1 MKQRELI
8 QRFLDGEV
16 TDTESRRRLFEMA
29 GTDPSLAA
37 ELGEHML
44 LRRMARDSAAAT
56 PIPPALAAGV
66 LGTIAPSPATVGAA
80 AGLGG
85 LSWLIILLTT
95 GGVVMTSFAVGWW
108 MADTRKDDVAAEKVA
123 RTERREE
130 STMPSVSTDGASA
143 VSVPTDRQ
151 RTKESVRN
159 VDRDRDRLVAADLV
173 PDGNAVGMTTSD
185 RSTTT
190 YADITP
196 SPMDATETPDIERT
210 GTMSSLYEA
219 TTLPLEGASAWQRP
233 GGWPDAVSLRTTVG
247 AFGGTI
253 QPLHAPD
260 LAERIVLNA
269 MWNITPSLSI
279 GVDLGYES
287 VLMSWESTQ
296 GSDRLRIDQQPNLL
310 WGGVSVRYDATEYTM
325 FDRFAPYAQVT
336 VGGTRVGPAGRG
348 ALGLSVNV
356 LQGIDIYGGADASA
370 WIYSHDGTLRLTDRI
385 GWTFGI
391 RSRIWSL

>member
-16 TDTESRRRLFEMA
+16 ADTESRRRLFEMA
-29 GTDPSLAA
+29 GSDPSLAA

-44 LRRMARDSAAAT
+44 LRRLARDSAAAT

-66 LGTIAPSPATVGAA
+66 LGTIAPSPATAGAA

-85 LSWLIILLTT
+85 LSWLIVLMTT
-95 GGVVMTSFAVGWW
+95 GGIVLTSFAIGWW
-108 MADTRKDDVAAEKVA
+108 LGDTRKGDAPTRNLA
-123 RTERREE
+123 RTERGME
-130 STMPSVSTDGASA
+130 SVKPSVSTHGTSA
-143 VSVPTDRQ
+143 VTVPTESQ
-151 RTKESVRN
+151 RAKESVRY
-159 VDRDRDRLVAADLV
+159 VDHYRDRTVAAD
-173 PDGNAVGMTTSD
+173 PIPNGNTNEMTPSNQA
-185 RSTTT
+185 TT

-196 SPMDATETPDIERT
+196 SPMDAVVTPDVERHET
-210 GTMSSLYEA
+210 TSSLYEA
-219 TTLPLEGASAWQRP
+219 TTMPLEEITRQRP

-247 AFGGTI
+247 GFGGSI
-253 QPLHAPD
+253 QPLHGPD

-310 WGGVSVRYDATEYTM
+310 WGGVSMRYDATEYTM
-325 FDRFAPYAQVT
+325 FDRFSPYAQMT
-336 VGGTRVGPAGRG
+336 VGGTRVGPAGRA
-348 ALGLSVNV
+348 ALGLSVNI

>member
-66 LGTIAPSPATVGAA
+66 LGTIAPSPTAVGAA

-95 GGVVMTSFAVGWW
+95 GGIVLTSFAIGWW
-108 MADTRKDDVAAEKVA
+108 IGDMRKDDRAAGNVVRA
-123 RTERREE
+123 ERRME
-130 STMPSVSTDGASA
+130 SAMPSVSTHGTSTI
-143 VSVPTDRQ
+143 SVPTERP
-151 RTKESVRN
+151 RTRESVRYA
-159 VDRDRDRLVAADLV
+159 DRDHPMAVQRKSDGSDMEAAE
-173 PDGNAVGMTTSD
+173 SD
-185 RSTTT
+185 RAMVH
-190 YADITP
+190 ADITP
-196 SPMDATETPDIERT
+196 SPTDAVETPDVERS
-210 GTMSSLYEA
+210 GTTSSLYEA
-219 TTLPLEGASAWQRP
+219 TTLALEQNASQRP

-247 AFGGTI
+247 GFGGTV
-253 QPLHAPD
+253 QPLHAPNV
-260 LAERIVLNA
+260 AERIVLNA
-269 MWNITPSLSI
+269 MWNVTPSLSI

-287 VLMSWESTQ
+287 VLMSWESVQ
-296 GSDRLRIDQQPNLL
+296 GNDRLRIDQQPNLL

-336 VGGTRVGPAGRG
+336 LGGTRVGPAGRG

>member
-1 MKQRELI
+1 
-8 QRFLDGEV
+8 
-16 TDTESRRRLFEMA
+16 
-29 GTDPSLAA
+29 
-37 ELGEHML
+37 
-44 LRRMARDSAAAT
+44 
-56 PIPPALAAGV
+56 
-66 LGTIAPSPATVGAA
+66 
-80 AGLGG
+80 
-85 LSWLIILLTT
+85 
-95 GGVVMTSFAVGWW
+95 
-108 MADTRKDDVAAEKVA
+108 MADMRKDDMMAEKVA
-123 RTERREE
+123 RTERRME
-130 STMPSVSTDGASA
+130 SAMPSISTHEASA

-151 RTKESVRN
+151 RTKESVRY
-159 VDRDRDRLVAADLV
+159 VDRDRDRPVAV
-173 PDGNAVGMTTSD
+173 TRIPEGNSVETTMSD
-185 RSTTT
+185 RSTT
-190 YADITP
+190 YADITS
-196 SPMDATETPDIERT
+196 SPMDAVETPDVERS
-210 GTMSSLYEA
+210 GTTSSLYEA
-219 TTLPLEGASAWQRP
+219 TTLPLEDATTRQRP
-233 GGWPDAVSLRTTVG
+233 GGWPDVVSLRTTAG
-247 AFGGTI
+247 AFGGAI
-253 QPLHAPD
+253 QPLHAPN

>member
-29 GTDPSLAA
+29 GSDPSLAA

-80 AGLGG
+80 AGFGG

-95 GGVVMTSFAVGWW
+95 GGVVLTSFAIGWW
-108 MADTRKDDVAAEKVA
+108 LGDTRKEDMIAQGAA
-123 RTERREE
+123 RTERRMEPA
-130 STMPSVSTDGASA
+130 TPSVSTHGTSA
-143 VSVPTDRQ
+143 VTVPTESQ
-151 RTKESVRN
+151 RTRESVRY
-159 VDRDRDRLVAADLV
+159 VDRYRDRPVPDTRI
-173 PDGNAVGMTTSD
+173 PDGNPVGTAMPDKSM
-185 RSTTT
+185 T

-196 SPMDATETPDIERT
+196 SPMDAVGTPDVERYET
-210 GTMSSLYEA
+210 ASSLYEA
-219 TTLPLEGASAWQRP
+219 TTMTLEESARQRP

-287 VLMSWESTQ
+287 VLMSWESAQ

-370 WIYSHDGTLRLTDRI
+370 WLYSHDGTLRLTDRI